1 MFYGRLNVYFNLL
14 SCFHEYLNEKS
25 PLLPSVNRKITFDC
39 KYLMFESMVYTY
51 ISSDRYK
58 VVYATANV
66 YIQVY
71 LHCIFHNFRTP
82 IIQTP
87 MRIKFEG

>member
-14 SCFHEYLNEKS
+14 SGFREYLNEKS
-25 PLLPSVNRKITFDC
+25 PLSPSVNRKITFDC

-58 VVYATANV
+58 VVYGDHKC
-66 YIQVY
+66 
-71 LHCIFHNFRTP
+71 LHTGLFALHLS
-82 IIQTP
+82 
-87 MRIKFEG
+87 